1 MLNEALK
8 LVRVF
13 HRLNQ
18 SDLAE
23 KLNISRSYLSEI
35 ESGKKTANLDLLD
48 KYSIIFNI
56 PPSSIL
62 MFSEKMEADSIA
74 EKSRIVIAGKILK
87 IMSWLS
93 DTRTSENEQSSKA

>member
-8 LVRVF
+8 LIRVF

-18 SDLAE
+18 AELAK
-23 KLNISRSYLSEI
+23 KLDISRSYLSEI
-35 ESGKKTANLDLLD
+35 ESGKKTASLEILD
-48 KYSIIFNI
+48 KYSKAFSI

-62 MFSEKMEADSIA
+62 IFSEKMESDNFS
-74 EKSRIVIAGKILK
+74 EKSRVVVAGKILK

-93 DTRTSENEQSSKA
+93 DTRMSISEKNSEA